1 MDAIHTATTDALA
14 ALLARQPHSQA
25 KLEFAWQAV
34 VGPAAHR
41 ATVSVRL
48 DDTVL
53 HVDVRDATWAHEL
66 GQAVATLIPRLNRLL
81 GARAVTRTVI
91 RSPEPRRRR

>member
-1 MDAIHTATTDALA
+1 MSASSGLSLLPRQMDAIHTATTDALA

-41 ATVSVRL
+41 ATVAVRL
-48 DDTVL
+48 DETVL

-66 GQAVATLIPRLNRLL
+66 GQAVATLIPRLNQP
-81 GARAVTRTVI
+81 ARHHGR
-91 RSPEPRRRR
+91 